1 MMQTI
6 TTVAAAHG
14 KNADLFASLGIDWRM
29 LIFQIIAFALLLW
42 VLSKFVFP
50 VIVKAIDEREATI
63 AKGQRLAEEATE
75 RADTAQGEIAVMM
88 AKAKRDAAEIIN
100 DAKDQA
106 AQLAADSDKKAK
118 ERAERIVASAHDDI
132 ARQITDAK
140 KALHNE
146 TLELVALATEK
157 VAGQEISKKLDQQ
170 AITKAVD
177 AAERA

>member
-14 KNADLFASLGIDWRM
+14 ESADLFASLGIDWRM

-63 AKGQRLAEEATE
+63 AKGQRLAEEAAE
-75 RADTAQGEIAVMM
+75 RANTAQGEIAAMM

-106 AQLAADSDKKAK
+106 TQLAADSDKKAK

-132 ARQITDAK
+132 ARQIAAAK

-177 AAERA
+177 AAERS